1 MERTTG
7 SPGPQI
13 SGGPP
18 ISAMSAIM
26 RTDSGPR
33 GTRPFK
39 ATGSSRK
46 ASSDYAARM
55 ELEVQAGA
63 GQQPEARDEFE
74 LEL

>member
-1 MERTTG
+1 
-7 SPGPQI
+7 
-13 SGGPP
+13 
-18 ISAMSAIM
+18 MSAIM